1 MTAVFLFF
9 AVLGSVLLVGQF
21 ILTVLGFVHDAD
33 LADEIP
39 GDLDSD
45 SLLGELD
52 DATDALGD
60 GADAGHHGHGHAH
73 DSTWLFGIISI
84 RTLIAAAAFFGW
96 IGLAAEGAGR
106 TPVAQVIWGSIAG
119 ITAMVGVHYLLKQMS
134 RLAEDGT
141 TKIQRAMGQQGTVY
155 LPIAAN
161 RGQAGKVQLKVQS
174 RLLEYEAITS
184 GEQRLSTGQKVRVVG
199 IQGSILEVMPL
210 EEVAS
215 HT

>member
-60 GADAGHHGHGHAH
+60 GTDASHHGHGNAH

-96 IGLAAEGAGR
+96 IGLAAEGAGQ

-210 EEVAS
+210 DEFAS